1 MDLMK
6 RTIRIHFSQHVKH
19 FFTNDLVRFAML
31 GLSCITIAAA
41 LTYFIEKEAKDS
53 QVKSLG
59 DALWL
64 SVSTFTTTGYGDKV
78 PVTWSGRIVMAALMF
93 SGIIVVGLLTGQIAG
108 VLVQKSLEK
117 ARGFIKMEKKS
128 NHFIICGWKKDMEM
142 VVEQILIRNDELTP
156 ED

>member
-6 RTIRIHFSQHVKH
+6 RTIRIRLNQHVKH
-19 FFTNDLVRFAML
+19 FFANDLVRFAML
-31 GLSCITIAAA
+31 GLSCILIAGA
-41 LTYFIEKEAKDS
+41 LTYFIEAKAKDT

-64 SVSTFTTTGYGDKV
+64 SVVTFTTTGYGDKV

-108 VLVQKSLEK
+108 VLVQRSIER
-117 ARGFIKMEKKS
+117 ARGFINMEKKK
-128 NHFIICGWKKDMEM
+128 NHFVICGWKRDMEK